1 MNGSG
6 VTSAATSNNV
16 ALSGQQARC
25 ADTSQPQKV
34 SDPKVNK
41 KPDFPM
47 HSPSTLT
54 TSLFSRAIDTVTDI
68 VRWPIENRLGV
79 AKLFGS
85 LVVPAQF
92 TRPNLPSFQLLTEA
106 CNHRNQKSGHRVQ
119 LDLALYGD
127 TKLLV
132 AVCYPPNWPNG
143 DTSRC
148 VLYHNPN
155 KITIASYFRRNYYD
169 AGGSEQNRLEF
180 QPRISHS
187 GLKNFTADQV
197 TRAAHSPGIIQDM
210 RQCPVI
216 LYDYRGAGINEQ
228 ATPFFPTCQTVV
240 EDGQATLHYALT
252 HFDQVEVFG
261 TSLGGAVATAS
272 LDRYQWCSTDV
283 LKDRVKKVNVL
294 DSFSDTS
301 HALFPT
307 QGQWIENLGW
317 LFGAHLDGKKHVGSL
332 ISKGFNVAIS
342 NHTHDEIISPEA
354 QLASH
359 IPIQDVSKPNVQV
372 HFSSGRTDRLS
383 FLNHGTLT
391 EDVQHFLSKDKED

>member
-6 VTSAATSNNV
+6 VTSAASNV
-16 ALSGQQARC
+16 ALSAQQARC
-25 ADTSQPQKV
+25 SDTSQPQKV

-41 KPDFPM
+41 KPDFPV
-47 HSPSTLT
+47 HPPSAHPTCLC
-54 TSLFSRAIDTVTDI
+54 SRAIDAVSDI

-85 LVVPAQF
+85 LVLPAQF
-92 TRPNLPSFQLLTEA
+92 TGRNLPSFQFLTEA
-106 CNHRNQKSGHRVQ
+106 CNHRVQKSGHRVQ

-127 TKLLV
+127 TKLMV

-155 KITIASYFRRNYYD
+155 KITIASYFRRSYYD
-169 AGGSEQNRLEF
+169 AGGSGQNRLDF

-197 TRAAHSPGIIQDM
+197 TRAAHSPGIIQDI
-210 RQCPVI
+210 RQCLI
-216 LYDYRGAGINEQ
+216 IIYDYRGAGINEQ

-272 LDRYQWCSTDV
+272 LDRYQCSTDV
-283 LKDRVKKVNVL
+283 QPKVTGSRTL
-294 DSFSDTS
+294 AGCL
-301 HALFPT
+301 ALT
-307 QGQWIENLGW
+307 LMAKNM
-317 LFGAHLDGKKHVGSL
+317 S
-332 ISKGFNVAIS
+332 VA
-342 NHTHDEIISPEA
+342 
-354 QLASH
+354 
-359 IPIQDVSKPNVQV
+359 
-372 HFSSGRTDRLS
+372 
-383 FLNHGTLT
+383 
-391 EDVQHFLSKDKED
+391 